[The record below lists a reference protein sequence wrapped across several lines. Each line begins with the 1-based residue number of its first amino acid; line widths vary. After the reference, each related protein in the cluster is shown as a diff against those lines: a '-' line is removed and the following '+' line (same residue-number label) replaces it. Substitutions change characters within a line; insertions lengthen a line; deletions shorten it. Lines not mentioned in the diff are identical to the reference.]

1 MTFGLIRDLEEQL
14 EKLENSKESEGSQWS
29 KVQGKDRKAKM
40 KVKGGIVY
48 AKIDPTDLN
57 SVLSLIVQAI
67 TVLVDQQDKL
77 REHKVRIDD
86 LVRQSRAQGDLDEI
100 QQRSMKGNLIVS
112 NINLLK
118 LIRNIRKTIFP
129 TQMP

>member
-1 MTFGLIRDLEEQL
+1 LTFGLIRDLEEQL

-67 TVLVDQQDKL
+67 TVLVDQQDIL

-86 LVRQSRAQGDLDEI
+86 LVRQSRAQGDLLDEI
-100 QQRSMKGNLIVS
+100 QQRSMKGNLKIS
-112 NINLLK
+112 NINLA
-118 LIRNIRKTIFP
+118 
-129 TQMP
+129 

>member
-57 SVLSLIVQAI
+57 SVLSLLVQAI
-67 TVLVDQQDKL
+67 TVLVDQQDIL